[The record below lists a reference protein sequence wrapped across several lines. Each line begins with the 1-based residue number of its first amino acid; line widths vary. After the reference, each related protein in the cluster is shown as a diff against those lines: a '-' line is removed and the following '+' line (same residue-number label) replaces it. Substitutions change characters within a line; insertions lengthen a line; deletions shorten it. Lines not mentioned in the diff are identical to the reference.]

1 MLGKGFT
8 RNASAE
14 HGSALQRQVL
24 NSSEFYV
31 APRQFRAMLQRNKAR
46 RITSMSAQFN
56 DFSSYTQQLAAAA
69 NRANRLALEN
79 AESVFGV
86 QLRAFERNTTAA
98 AGFFDE
104 LAQAGAH
111 ADLQA
116 LLPKGMQ
123 LARDNM
129 QRLASANQEV
139 LGLSLKTGEAL
150 GALVRQPFAAK
161 PERKTR

>member
-1 MLGKGFT
+1 ML
-8 RNASAE
+8 
-14 HGSALQRQVL
+14 H
-24 NSSEFYV
+24 
-31 APRQFRAMLQRNKAR
+31 RNKTR
-46 RITSMSAQFN
+46 RIAPMSAQPN
-56 DFSSYTQQLAAAA
+56 DFSSYTQQFAAVA

-86 QLRAFERNTTAA
+86 QLRTFERNTTAA
-98 AGFFDE
+98 AGFFGE
-104 LAQAGAH
+104 LAQAGAQ

-129 QRLASANQEV
+129 ERLASANQEV

-161 PERKTR
+161 SERKTR

>member
-1 MLGKGFT
+1 
-8 RNASAE
+8 
-14 HGSALQRQVL
+14 
-24 NSSEFYV
+24 
-31 APRQFRAMLQRNKAR
+31 MLQRNKTR
-46 RITSMSAQFN
+46 RIAPMSAQPN
-56 DFSSYTQQLAAAA
+56 DFSSYTQQFAAAA

-86 QLRAFERNTTAA
+86 QLRTFERNTTAA
-98 AGFFDE
+98 AGFFGE
-104 LAQAGAH
+104 LAQAGAQ

-129 QRLASANQEV
+129 ERLASANQEV

-161 PERKTR
+161 SERKTR

>member
-1 MLGKGFT
+1 
-8 RNASAE
+8 
-14 HGSALQRQVL
+14 
-24 NSSEFYV
+24 
-31 APRQFRAMLQRNKAR
+31 MLQCNKTR
-46 RITSMSAQFN
+46 RIAPMSAQPN
-56 DFSSYTQQLAAAA
+56 DFSSYTQQFAAAA

-86 QLRAFERNTTAA
+86 QLRALERNTTAA
-98 AGFFDE
+98 AGFFGE
-104 LAQAGAH
+104 LAQAGAQ

-123 LARDNM
+123 LARENM
-129 QRLASANQEV
+129 ERLANANQEV
-139 LGLSLKTGEAL
+139 VGLSLKTGEAL

>member
-1 MLGKGFT
+1 
-8 RNASAE
+8 
-14 HGSALQRQVL
+14 
-24 NSSEFYV
+24 
-31 APRQFRAMLQRNKAR
+31 
-46 RITSMSAQFN
+46 MSAQPN
-56 DFSSYTQQLAAAA
+56 DFSSYTQQFAAVA

-86 QLRAFERNTTAA
+86 QLRTFERNTTAA
-98 AGFFDE
+98 AGFFGE
-104 LAQAGAH
+104 LAQAGAQ

-129 QRLASANQEV
+129 ERLASANQEV

-150 GALVRQPFAAK
+150 GALVRKPFAAK
-161 PERKTR
+161 SGSSERNTR

>member
-1 MLGKGFT
+1 
-8 RNASAE
+8 
-14 HGSALQRQVL
+14 
-24 NSSEFYV
+24 
-31 APRQFRAMLQRNKAR
+31 MLQRNKTR
-46 RITSMSAQFN
+46 RIAPMSAQPN
-56 DFSSYTQQLAAAA
+56 DFSSYTQQFAAVA

-86 QLRAFERNTTAA
+86 QLRTFERNTTAA
-98 AGFFDE
+98 AGFFGE
-104 LAQAGAH
+104 LAQAGAQ

-129 QRLASANQEV
+129 ERLASANQEV

-161 PERKTR
+161 SERKTR

>member
-1 MLGKGFT
+1 
-8 RNASAE
+8 
-14 HGSALQRQVL
+14 
-24 NSSEFYV
+24 
-31 APRQFRAMLQRNKAR
+31 MLQRNKNR
-46 RITSMSAQFN
+46 RIASMSAQPN
-56 DFSSYTQQLAAAA
+56 DFSSYTQQFAAVA

-86 QLRAFERNTTAA
+86 QLRTFERNTTAA
-98 AGFFDE
+98 AGFFGE
-104 LAQAGAH
+104 LAQAGAQ

-129 QRLASANQEV
+129 ERLASANQEV

-150 GALVRQPFAAK
+150 GALVRKPFAAK
-161 PERKTR
+161 SGSSERNTR